1 MFTGIVQEVGRVIS
15 MGSGKLEVA
24 ASRVND
30 GLEPGDSVAVNGT
43 CLTATVLKPDGFT
56 VGVVPETLRRTN
68 LGRLR
73 PGDRVNLEAALTLG
87 GKLGGHLVQGHV
99 DDTCRLV
106 KVLSDGGE
114 LRLKL
119 EPAPGLMRY
128 IVAKGFV
135 ALDGVSLTVA
145 DRDESSFQVA
155 VIGFTRDQTTLDER
169 RAGDLINLE
178 VDIIG
183 KYVEQMSRP
192 SGGGV
197 TRDLLEKH
205 GYLAGLNIL
214 GE

>member
-1 MFTGIVQEVGRVIS
+1 VFTGIVQEVGRVIS
-15 MGSGKLEVA
+15 MGSGKLAVA
-24 ASRVND
+24 AGRVNS
-30 GLEPGDSVAVNGT
+30 GLEQGDSVAVNGT
-43 CLTATVLKPDGFT
+43 CLTATAIKPDGFI

-99 DDTCRLV
+99 DDICRLV

-114 LRLKL
+114 IRLKL

-135 ALDGVSLTVA
+135 TLDGVSLTVA
-145 DRDESSFQVA
+145 ERDESSFQVA
-155 VIGFTRDQTTLDER
+155 VIGFTRDQTTLGER